1 MGELY
6 GGAIEAYPAGK
17 EQRALLPRS
26 GELLGTENDRRYF
39 SVASFLRAR
48 RILGAQRADERRASR
63 SERSAR
69 ELSD

>member
-1 MGELY
+1 MGELC

-17 EQRALLPRS
+17 EQRALLSRS

-39 SVASFLRAR
+39 SVAPFLRGL
-48 RILGAQRADERRASR
+48 RILGAQRADERRPPR
-63 SERSAR
+63 CERSAR

>member
-6 GGAIEAYPAGK
+6 GGRSRPIRQVQE
-17 EQRALLPRS
+17 RDLLPRS

-39 SVASFLRAR
+39 SVAPFLRGL
-48 RILGAQRADERRASR
+48 RILGAQRADERRPPR
-63 SERSAR
+63 CERSAR